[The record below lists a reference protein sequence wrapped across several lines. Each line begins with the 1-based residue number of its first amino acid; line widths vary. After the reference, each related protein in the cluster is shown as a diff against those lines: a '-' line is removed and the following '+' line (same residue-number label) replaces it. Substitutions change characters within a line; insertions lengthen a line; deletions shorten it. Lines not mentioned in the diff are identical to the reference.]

1 MLHSF
6 RTHTCGSLTAKNVK
20 EKVRLSGWVNNVRD
34 HGGVLFLMLRDQ
46 YGMTQIVSDAQK
58 HPEAYDTMQKL
69 HVEMVVTIDGEV
81 LPRSKETIN
90 EKIPTGEIEILAD
103 KITIIS
109 RAKTPPF
116 PIDQETIV
124 KDEAIRY
131 RYLHLRRPSVKQNII
146 LRSQLTKIVRDFLHE
161 RGFCEIETPILTKA
175 TPEGARDFL
184 VPSRVFPG
192 EFYALPQSPQQYK
205 QLLMIAGFD
214 KYFQVAR
221 ALRDEDS
228 RADRQPEHTQI
239 DMELSFVQRDE
250 IMEILEKMF
259 ILVTEK
265 LFPEKKFLKKPFPR
279 LTYHECIE
287 LYGTDK
293 PDLRYDLR
301 FFDVKKVFEKTDFQI
316 FKRILSKPR
325 GQIKSLKVE
334 GIAEKVTRKEID
346 ELVAL
351 AQKCGLAGI
360 VVLLNTPSGYK
371 SSAGKAIND
380 QEIAAIMD
388 LTKSGQQ
395 DLTLVASGENKD
407 FLTAL
412 SLFRSELAH
421 RYDLIDHQIVD
432 FAFVVDF
439 PLLEWNEDEKRLD
452 PIHHMFV
459 MPNEATLHLL
469 ESEPEKVI
477 STQFDVICNGYELCS
492 GSCRIHSSNLQRKIM
507 TMIGLE
513 KEEIEEKFAHLL
525 QALEYGAPPHGGAA
539 PGLDRLLMVL
549 TGTTN
554 IRDVIAFPKTQR
566 GQDLMMQSPTVA
578 TEKQLDELCISINYD
593 KMKDER
599 KQYFEERRK
608 QDLT

>member
-1 MLHSF
+1 
-6 RTHTCGSLTAKNVK
+6 
-20 EKVRLSGWVNNVRD
+20 
-34 HGGVLFLMLRDQ
+34 
-46 YGMTQIVSDAQK
+46 MTQIVSDAKK
-58 HPEAYDTMQKL
+58 HPEAYDTLQKL
-69 HVEMVVTIDGEV
+69 HAEMVVTVDGEV
-81 LPRSKETIN
+81 LPRSEETIN
-90 EKIPTGEIEILAD
+90 KKIATGEVEILAD

-109 RAKTPPF
+109 RSKTPPF
-116 PIDQETIV
+116 PIDQDTIV

-146 LRSQLTKIVRDFLHE
+146 LRSQLTKIVRDFLH
-161 RGFCEIETPILTKA
+161 GKDFCEIETPILTKA

-250 IMEILEKMF
+250 IMEILEEMF
-259 ILVTEK
+259 TLVTEK
-265 LFPEKKFLKKPFPR
+265 LFPEKKFLQKPFPR
-279 LTYHECIE
+279 LTYHECIQ

-293 PDLRYDLR
+293 PDLRYDL
-301 FFDVKKVFEKTDFQI
+301 Q
-316 FKRILSKPR
+316 
-325 GQIKSLKVE
+325 
-334 GIAEKVTRKEID
+334 
-346 ELVAL
+346 
-351 AQKCGLAGI
+351 
-360 VVLLNTPSGYK
+360 
-371 SSAGKAIND
+371 
-380 QEIAAIMD
+380 
-388 LTKSGQQ
+388 
-395 DLTLVASGENKD
+395 
-407 FLTAL
+407 
-412 SLFRSELAH
+412 LAH
-421 RYDLIDHQIVD
+421 RYNLIDHQVVD

-459 MPNEATLHLL
+459 MPNEETLHLL

-507 TMIGLE
+507 AMIGLS

-566 GQDLMMQSPTVA
+566 GNLTLSNSIEIKGNFEGDIKTDEDVIIHETGKIKTNVKARSVLVEGKLEGNIEAQKSITIKSKAYVRGDLRGPDLQIQRGADVQCKIIIEDNQQQP
-578 TEKQLDELCISINYD
+578 EK
-593 KMKDER
+593 K
-599 KQYFEERRK
+599 
-608 QDLT
+608 

>member
-1 MLHSF
+1 M
-6 RTHTCGSLTAKNVK
+6 
-20 EKVRLSGWVNNVRD
+20 
-34 HGGVLFLMLRDQ
+34 
-46 YGMTQIVSDAQK
+46 
-58 HPEAYDTMQKL
+58 
-69 HVEMVVTIDGEV
+69 
-81 LPRSKETIN
+81 
-90 EKIPTGEIEILAD
+90 
-103 KITIIS
+103 
-109 RAKTPPF
+109 
-116 PIDQETIV
+116 
-124 KDEAIRY
+124 
-131 RYLHLRRPSVKQNII
+131 
-146 LRSQLTKIVRDFLHE
+146 
-161 RGFCEIETPILTKA
+161 
-175 TPEGARDFL
+175 
-184 VPSRVFPG
+184 
-192 EFYALPQSPQQYK
+192 
-205 QLLMIAGFD
+205 
-214 KYFQVAR
+214 
-221 ALRDEDS
+221 
-228 RADRQPEHTQI
+228 
-239 DMELSFVQRDE
+239 
-250 IMEILEKMF
+250 
-259 ILVTEK
+259 
-265 LFPEKKFLKKPFPR
+265 
-279 LTYHECIE
+279 
-287 LYGTDK
+287 
-293 PDLRYDLR
+293 
-301 FFDVKKVFEKTDFQI
+301 
-316 FKRILSKPR
+316 
-325 GQIKSLKVE
+325 
-334 GIAEKVTRKEID
+334 
-346 ELVAL
+346 

-459 MPNEATLHLL
+459 MPNESTLHLL